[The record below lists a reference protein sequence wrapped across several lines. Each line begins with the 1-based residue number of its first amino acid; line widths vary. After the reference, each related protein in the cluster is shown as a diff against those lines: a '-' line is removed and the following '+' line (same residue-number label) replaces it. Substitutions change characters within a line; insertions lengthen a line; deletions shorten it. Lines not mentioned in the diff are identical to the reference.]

1 MTNDQKH
8 KVFIEQKENEVRVWD
23 EEHDPETKEKLLLLT
38 KIDIII
44 KNRIK
49 ELTNAQVWYI
59 RSEIGTVLT
68 FRIAKDLAETMYEEL
83 YKVNYAII
91 KPIQSEINKKI
102 SSEYPF
108 THNDLIL
115 SINREYSGLESRCG
129 DFMQDAVTST
139 PLSKYLANK
148 LVMDVSDNI
157 WGKISDWKHDLIN
170 LIESDIEN
178 LCGFTH
184 GDMPGDE
191 VGTAEGE

>member
-1 MTNDQKH
+1 MTNSKTEDKS
-8 KVFIEQKENEVRVWD
+8 
-23 EEHDPETKEKLLLLT
+23 LLIT
-38 KIDIII
+38 EIDKII
-44 KNRIK
+44 KDRIK

-59 RSEIGTVLT
+59 RSEIGKVLT
-68 FRIAKDLAETMYEEL
+68 FRIADEITENMYEEL

-91 KPIQSEINKKI
+91 KPIQSEINKSI

-184 GDMPGDE
+184 GDIPNDKI
-191 VGTAEGE
+191 GTAEEE